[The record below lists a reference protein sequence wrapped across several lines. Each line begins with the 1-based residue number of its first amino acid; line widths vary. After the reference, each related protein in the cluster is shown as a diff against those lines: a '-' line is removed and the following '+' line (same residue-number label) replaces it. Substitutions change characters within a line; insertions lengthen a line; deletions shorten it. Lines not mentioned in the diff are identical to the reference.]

1 MSIAKDAAYYSAL
14 EAKFLNNTLGK
25 NGSLEAATSILQE
38 LHSRFG
44 TKSAKVIRL
53 TGLLLEALGRTNEAQ
68 KLYSTMLET
77 LETTSPS
84 ASTLQKRPVAI
95 SRASAEG
102 KPLETARLLKDYL
115 NVFNSDMDAWIE
127 LSEVQLAIALSN
139 GSEVERGLA
148 YSIFCAEEALL
159 LNPRN
164 AALHARA
171 AELQC
176 RYATLLESNGKSAL
190 LTLFCARLHASESVK
205 LSNKKSAY
213 CLAALADASYLHAC
227 TVRGTSHDVRLLC
240 GEPIENYSTT
250 LRSFLSKTQQQ
261 RAKFL
266 PPVADTSQSDND
278 IEDDI
283 SLHAVALQSLRSLA
297 LLPKA
302 EREGSSHVKP
312 KEDIDESHGLRVEE
326 ELLSAPA
333 GEILRRQ
340 AERLTLL
347 LQTAK

>member
-1 MSIAKDAAYYSAL
+1 MSISKDAAFYAAL
-14 EAKFLNNTLGK
+14 ESKFLKNILGQ
-25 NGSLEAATSILQE
+25 NGSLEVATGILEE
-38 LHSRFG
+38 LHARFG

-84 ASTLQKRPVAI
+84 ASSLQKRPVAI
-95 SRASAEG
+95 SRSSPEG
-102 KPLETARLLKDYL
+102 KPVETARLLKDYL
-115 NVFNSDMDAWIE
+115 NVFNSDIDAWIE
-127 LSEVQLAIALSN
+127 LSEVQLAIAKAQ

-148 YSIFCAEEALL
+148 YSIFCTEEALL
-159 LNPRN
+159 LNPKN

-190 LTLFCARLHASESVK
+190 LMLFCARLHASESVK

-227 TVRGTSHDVRLLC
+227 TVRGISHDVRLLS
-240 GEPIENYSTT
+240 GEPIENYSSS
-250 LRSFLSKTQQQ
+250 LRLFLGKNQSQRSKT
-261 RAKFL
+261 L
-266 PPVADTSQSDND
+266 PPAADSSKTDND
-278 IEDDI
+278 IEDDLC
-283 SLHAVALQSLRSLA
+283 LHAVALQSLRDLA
-297 LLPKA
+297 LMSKSD
-302 EREGSSHVKP
+302 REGTARGNP
-312 KEDIDESHGLRVEE
+312 KGDNDDNGLKVEE

-333 GEILRRQ
+333 GEVLRRQ

-347 LQTAK
+347 QTTV